1 MKKIQTKTQAIKK
14 LQDNKQILEKRFG
27 VKEVAIFD
35 SYVKNTQHKH
45 SDIDILVSLKQSHV
59 NFDNY
64 MELKFYLAKII
75 GRKIDLILKDS
86 IREELKPAILNSAV
100 YV

>member
-1 MKKIQTKTQAIKK
+1 MNKIQTKTQAIKK

-27 VKEVAIFD
+27 VKEVAIFG

-59 NFDNY
+59 NFNNY

-75 GRKIDLILKDS
+75 GREIDLILKDS

>member
-27 VKEVAIFD
+27 VKEVAIFG

>member
-1 MKKIQTKTQAIKK
+1 MKKIQTKTQAIKT
-14 LQDNKQILEKRFG
+14 LHDNKQILEKQFG
-27 VKEVAIFD
+27 VKEVAIFG
-35 SYVKNTQHKH
+35 SYIRNTQHKR

>member
-1 MKKIQTKTQAIKK
+1 MNKIQNKTQAIKK

-27 VKEVAIFD
+27 VKEVAIFG